1 MSNGLSRPIA
11 SLVSSSGNSSTRINS
26 GPRCC
31 FSRRGIVSS
40 ALRASAS
47 ISASD
52 GGSCLAMVS
61 MPRNREGQMVE
72 RLVGAARQTALR
84 EIHGWTEVEDRD
96 AVRKSYHF
104 GDFSE
109 AWGFISR
116 IALLAEKMDHHPE
129 LFNVYNR
136 VEIVLSTHDVEGV
149 SERDIRLAHAIDE
162 IAPER
167 DRKSPLP

>member
-1 MSNGLSRPIA
+1 
-11 SLVSSSGNSSTRINS
+11 
-26 GPRCC
+26 
-31 FSRRGIVSS
+31 
-40 ALRASAS
+40 
-47 ISASD
+47 
-52 GGSCLAMVS
+52 
-61 MPRNREGQMVE
+61 MVE

-84 EIHGWTEVEDRD
+84 EIHGWTEIQDRD
-96 AVRKSYHF
+96 AIRKSYHF

-136 VEIVLSTHDVEGV
+136 VEIILSTHEAGGL

-162 IAPER
+162 VAPER
-167 DRKSPLP
+167 DRRPPLP

>member
-1 MSNGLSRPIA
+1 MSNGLSSPIA
-11 SLVSSSGNSSTRINS
+11 SSVSSSGNSSTRISS
-26 GPRCC
+26 GPRCF
-31 FSRRGIVSS
+31 FSRRGIVLS
-40 ALRASAS
+40 APRASAS

-52 GGSCLAMVS
+52 GGRWLAMVS

-72 RLVGAARQTALR
+72 RLVGAARQTALH
-84 EIHGWTEVEDRD
+84 EIHGWTEVQDRD
-96 AVRKSYHF
+96 AIRKSYHF

-136 VEIVLSTHDVEGV
+136 VEIVLSTHDAGGL
-149 SERDIRLAHAIDE
+149 SELDIKLARAIDE
-162 IAPER
+162 VAPER
-167 DRKSPLP
+167 DRRPPLP